1 MKKLL
6 MMFVILFTPLYLFS
20 QSTEPDNYFS
30 LNFQAG
36 YLFPFSTT
44 GLANSQSFEVR
55 PSIQYKLSKT
65 LTLLLEYNIC
75 TQRFYYKNSSS
86 STSKY
91 LISFGLRIYPQSREH
106 YYIKTA
112 LSVPNNIGPH
122 DINLMPGF
130 NLGLGYDF
138 KLSNEFDFFG
148 EAETLSSFSAET
160 TDFSISAGFKYK
172 LF

>member
-1 MKKLL
+1 MKKLI

-20 QSTEPDNYFS
+20 QSTEPDNYIS

-55 PSIQYKLSKT
+55 PSIHYKLSKT

-91 LISFGLRIYPQSREH
+91 LISFGLRIYPQSKEH
-106 YYIKTA
+106 YYIKPA
-112 LSVPNNIGPH
+112 LSVPNNSGPH

-130 NLGLGYDF
+130 NLGIGYDF